1 MNLVPFSK
9 IATRNNRRDSHRE
22 VEKNLPIFRRRRIRW
37 WEEGWREGTVRV
49 GLTRF
54 KRPPPTYPRYCS
66 GTCDHGSERYA
77 CVGAGSFI
85 YRGSVLAGCNLQ
97 MLGPA
102 GFIGAPLPSHYNPL
116 PSVIFPLAL
125 HPSSLPTS
133 PQAQLAQLVSSGS
146 LHFPPSNRPALG
158 INSARDYRQLT
169 YTRLKYVIKEEEK
182 AGRLQRP

>member
-66 GTCDHGSERYA
+66 GTCDHERYA

-85 YRGSVLAGCNLQ
+85 YRGSVLAGCNLYKCWD
-97 MLGPA
+97 
-102 GFIGAPLPSHYNPL
+102 PLDLSALRYPL
-116 PSVIFPLAL
+116 ITTLCP
-125 HPSSLPTS
+125 PSSSLS
-133 PQAQLAQLVSSGS
+133 PSIL
-146 LHFPPSNRPALG
+146 PPSLPPPRPNSHNSSPRARYISTLQSAGLG
-158 INSARDYRQLT
+158 YKLRS
-169 YTRLKYVIKEEEK
+169 
-182 AGRLQRP
+182 